1 MKLLVA
7 SVDCPAPPDN
17 GHRLRSYALLRALAA
32 LGHETTLLALTRRE
46 ERADRVALARYCVA
60 VKLFAA
66 APPPSRLASLPARDP
81 YGRRRYHQAE
91 MAAALERAGQRSDAL
106 ILDTLY
112 AAANASGAAAEQ
124 PPLILHAHNVEHLL
138 PARFAS
144 VSANPAARIYA
155 RHEAARLKRW
165 ERDVASQ
172 CRQVWACSAADA
184 AAFRALAPATPVHVT
199 PNVLDLATYAPSPEG
214 DPNLLLIAGGLD
226 WLPNRDA
233 LEVCLRAIWPRLC
246 RARPS
251 LRLLVAGRPGPARRF
266 GRGRHGAGVTFRH
279 DVADM
284 RPLFSAAAA
293 CVVPLRIGSGTR
305 FKILEAAALA
315 RPVVSTAL
323 GAEGL
328 GFAPGREILIA
339 DEPGDFAAGVLW
351 LLENTEARRAIAVAA
366 RRHVLL
372 AHGLDA
378 LTEALSGALAALG
391 CEPVARGIAR

>member
-1 MKLLVA
+1 MRLLVA
-7 SVDCPAPPDN
+7 SVVCPAPPDN

-32 LGHETTLLALTRRE
+32 LGHETTLLALSRRE
-46 ERADRVALARYCVA
+46 ERADRAALARYCATVE
-60 VKLFAA
+60 LFAA
-66 APPPSRLASLPARDP
+66 APPPSRLANLPARDP
-81 YGRRRYHQAE
+81 YGRRRYHHAE
-91 MAAALERAGQRSDAL
+91 MAAAIERAAQRSDAL

-112 AAANASGAAAEQ
+112 AAANASGAAEQ
-124 PPLILHAHNVEHLL
+124 PPLILHAHNVEHRL
-138 PARFAS
+138 PARFAA

-155 RHEAARLKRW
+155 RHEAARLMRW

-184 AAFRALAPATPVHVT
+184 AAFRALAPATPVHVA
-199 PNVLDLATYAPSPEG
+199 PNVLDLATYAPSPGG

-233 LEVCLRAIWPRLC
+233 LEFFLRAIWPRLR

-251 LRLLVAGRPGPARRF
+251 LRLLVAGRPGPARHF
-266 GRGRHGAGVTFRH
+266 GRGRHGAGVTFRP

-315 RPVVSTAL
+315 RPVISTTL

-339 DEPGDFAAGVLW
+339 DEPEDFAAGVLW
-351 LLENTEARRAIAVAA
+351 LLENAEARRAIALAA
-366 RRHVLL
+366 RRHVLR

-378 LTEALSGALAALG
+378 LAEALSEPLAALG
-391 CEPVARGIAR
+391 CESAARGIAG